1 MIMKKEADM
10 YFDKT
15 KIGTNIKNLR
25 KAYGE
30 TQKKL
35 GCVIGVADTTISMYE
50 SGINLPDMET
60 LQMIAEHF
68 RIPVEILISGDF
80 SDVDFKNMDMSWEK
94 ILELSLVTYPIV
106 CNDEAM
112 KDEHF
117 SKAYKETNILMQRIY
132 QQDESILGRTVLNIL
147 KEYVVSYKT
156 SKNLEA
162 VANIIALMMF
172 NHVNDIDEYVNA
184 EKITD
189 AIFYQKSTK
198 KDFAKEYL
206 LRNEFSSGV
215 IEDEQ
220 QEERRKTFYEKIIK
234 WIKILKGSPQYT
246 DLADYYLALLFV
258 RNIVD
263 NDNGA
268 ILNQKIGNDMMM
280 LLVDLD
286 NEYALSYFAKII
298 EIVEPE

>member
-1 MIMKKEADM
+1 M

-68 RIPVEILISGDF
+68 RIPVEVLISGDF

-94 ILELSLVTYPIV
+94 IVELSSVTYPIV

-117 SKAYKETNILMQRIY
+117 SKAYKETRILMQRIY

-156 SKNLEA
+156 SKTLEA
-162 VANIIALMMF
+162 VANIIALMMY
-172 NHVNDIDEYVNA
+172 NHVNDMDEYVNA
-184 EKITD
+184 EKLTE
-189 AIFYQKSTK
+189 AILYHKSTK
-198 KDFAKEYL
+198 KNFAKEYL
-206 LRNEFSSGV
+206 LRNELSSGV

-220 QEERRKTFYEKIIK
+220 QEERRKIFYEKIIK
-234 WIKILKGSPQYT
+234 WIKILKGSPQYA

-280 LLVDLD
+280 LLVDID
-286 NEYALSYFAKII
+286 NEYALSYLAKII